1 MIDTTSR
8 QSRITARFSPTYCHV
23 GADGQRQQP
32 GCAAQHLRKRR
43 LGGLGRFVGW
53 GGLGAVGLRLLFSQ
67 EVRRF
72 VDTQPDHETHDQQH
86 RRKQERHAPS
96 PAEERRV
103 VQARHQLEHQHRQ
116 DQPGGAAQLREGRE
130 EGALALVRR
139 MLTGHQDRPAP
150 FAAHGNPLH
159 DPQQDQQNG
168 CPEADGRIG
177 GQQADQHRDRAHH
190 DQRDHQGFLAA
201 DLVADVAEDR
211 AAQRPGEEAHRE
223 RAQGGQGSVEARGRR
238 EKEFA
243 EHQRGSGGVDVEVEE
258 LNGGA
263 DQAGQQ
269 DTAGGIHGR
278 CGSAGRRHRQH
289 GLRHR
294 SLHGCLADGCSCVVV
309 VRFAEAAAHGGVAG
323 GTAGA
328 WPDGAVVVG
337 QWPDRAAR

>member
-1 MIDTTSR
+1 MKS
-8 QSRITARFSPTYCHV
+8 TATPTPSVILEAQVANATGDVGGQRRDEELHDRHDQQAIQDHRPVQPDVLRRVGNHERVGEVEAGNAQHV

-116 DQPGGAAQLREGRE
+116 EQPGGAAQLREGRE

-243 EHQRGSGGVDVEVEE
+243 EHQRGSGGVDVEVVPLDHGTDES
-258 LNGGA
+258 GG
-263 DQAGQQ
+263 
-269 DTAGGIHGR
+269 GR
-278 CGSAGRRHRQH
+278 AHRLVPRR
-289 GLRHR
+289 
-294 SLHGCLADGCSCVVV
+294 
-309 VRFAEAAAHGGVAG
+309 RFSPHVYLS
-323 GTAGA
+323 
-328 WPDGAVVVG
+328 
-337 QWPDRAAR
+337 